1 MEHSAEGGS
10 NPAKQPHEI
19 EPEGQRGGRQK
30 GGREHRIGGKY
41 AVRLHIFGHDEAGH
55 GGGRTGHNE
64 NGDHLA
70 VPEAHGS
77 GQRQENGGAPPGQA
91 AGSRLNRASAILAYC
106 TKNANVFDNIRE
118 NDIPICYPNFTF

>member
-19 EPEGQRGGRQK
+19 EPEGQRGGGQK
-30 GGREHRIGGKY
+30 GGQEHRIGGKY

-70 VPEAHGS
+70 VLEAHGS
-77 GQRQENGGAPPGQA
+77 GQRQENCGKQKELDQGGDRGAFHRGHAVA
-91 AGSRLNRASAILAYC
+91 AGKQNRQNRRS
-106 TKNANVFDNIRE
+106 KS
-118 NDIPICYPNFTF
+118 P